1 MTTKTAPAKNVAKA
15 PTAQQKAQAKADRDA
30 LVAGLVARWQ
40 AETVAEGGAI
50 QTLAD
55 AQLAV
60 DNIRVIKC
68 RIFYGIADA
77 LQYQGKP
84 SLAGATKALEGGSD
98 SKKNT
103 YRPYLAAGEALR
115 EAGFN
120 LRTTTPDEE
129 ERAIVEK
136 AWNAHKRSVKQEE
149 RDAKKAAEEKAKK
162 AAGESG
168 EKQEVPP
175 ADDEAATF
183 SAVLAMFAR
192 ANAVLDTY
200 VKGGGVITHEDV
212 DTTAAIFSKFAEK
225 LVNLAS

>member
-1 MTTKTAPAKNVAKA
+1 MTTTTSTKAVTKA
-15 PTAQQKAQAKADRDA
+15 PTKADKEQAKRDRDA
-30 LVAGLVARWQ
+30 LVATFVGKWNA
-40 AETVAEGGAI
+40 ADITEGAAL
-50 QTLAD
+50 QSLAD

-68 RIFYGIADA
+68 RIFYGIADL
-77 LQYQGKP
+77 LQYQGKA
-84 SLAGATKALEGGSD
+84 SLAGATKALNGGSD

-103 YRPYLAAGEALR
+103 YRPYLAAGQALR
-115 EAGFN
+115 DAGFN

-136 AWNAHKRSVKQEE
+136 AWNAHKRAVKQEE
-149 RDAKKAAEEKAKK
+149 RDAKAAAEGKAP
-162 AAGESG
+162 EG
-168 EKQEVPP
+168 EKQGLPP
-175 ADDEAATF
+175 VDDEAATF

-200 VKGGGVITHEDV
+200 VAGGGIVTTADV

-225 LVNLAS
+225 LVGLAQ